1 MKALRIRI
9 FGIVQGV
16 GFRPFV
22 SRLAKRCG
30 IVGTV
35 SNRGSYVEVIM
46 AVPAKEEHF
55 FLQALRDEAP
65 PRSQIM
71 GMETDYIDKADL
83 LSGFSIIESTP
94 DKGHIFVSPDI
105 GICDECKRELFD
117 PSNRRYLHPFINC
130 TACGPRLTVM
140 KSMPYDRERTCMNN
154 FPLCSSC
161 EKEYTDP
168 TSRRYDAQ
176 PVCCNECGPQ
186 VYVAGTEIYG
196 HRAIRAAREAI
207 RQGKIIA
214 VKGIGGFHLCCDG
227 TNESAVSRLRRLKP
241 RPVKPFAVMAADL
254 ETAKRECVV
263 TRAAEELLT
272 GYERPIVLMK
282 RRIGGKAATSVA
294 PDNPYIGVIL
304 PYAPLQLLLFSY
316 NDGLHMP
323 DLLVMTS
330 ANRSGMPICRT
341 DEEVRTDLPG
351 LCDLILSHDRN
362 ILLRVD
368 DSVVTLFEEEP
379 YMIRRSRGY
388 APLPIYVNGDF
399 HGTVLSAGG
408 ELKNTVCLAKDNLF
422 YLSPHIGD
430 VGCVQTETAQ
440 HECAERL
447 QDLLEITPQCGAA
460 DIHPAYESSQLV
472 KQAQIPVISVQHHYA
487 HILSCMAENGCSDE
501 VIGIALDGTGYGTD
515 GTIWGGELL
524 QVSYDGFTRVGSVS
538 PFLHAGGDAAV
549 RDGWR
554 SALSFMYALYG
565 KDAVRRLAS
574 DLSLCTPQEAAAQL
588 FMLTEGVNTCVSTSV
603 GRFFDGVSALLG
615 VCRSSTFEGEGAM
628 KLQFAAEAYEQGK
641 AVEEAPL
648 NLCVEKRDG
657 RLILDLLDLV
667 KQVTELFDKGASV
680 NYCAYLFHKGTAGL
694 LCKGAEAVRKQTGLS
709 KVCLSGG
716 VFQNTLL
723 LRLSRAYLETAGF
736 TVYTHRLVPTNDGGI
751 ALGQALAA
759 MIKLQK
765 GERTCV

>member
-117 PSNRRYLHPFINC
+117 SSNRRYLHPFINC

-161 EKEYTDP
+161 EKEYMDP

-176 PVCCNECGPQ
+176 PVCCNDCGPQ
-186 VYVAGTEIYG
+186 VYIVGTDIKGGE
-196 HRAIRAAREAI
+196 AIAAAREALCE
-207 RQGKIIA
+207 GKIIA
-214 VKGIGGFHLCCDG
+214 VKGIGGFHLCCDA
-227 TNESAVSRLRRLKP
+227 TNEAVVDKLRRLKP
-241 RPVKPFAVMAADL
+241 RPAKPLAVMAKNL

-263 TRAAEELLT
+263 TKAEERLLV
-272 GYERPIVLMK
+272 GWEKPVVLMK
-282 RRIGGKAATSVA
+282 KRCGGKAAPSVA
-294 PDNPYIGVIL
+294 PDNPFLGVML

-316 NDGLHMP
+316 PDGRLVS

-330 ANRSGMPICRT
+330 ANKSGMPICRS
-341 DEEVRTDLPG
+341 DEDVCRDLPG
-351 LCDLILSHDRN
+351 LCDLVLSHDRE

-368 DSVVTLFEEEP
+368 DSVVTVFNEEP

-388 APLPIYVNGDF
+388 APLPIHVKGDF
-399 HGTVLSAGG
+399 HGSVLGAGG

-430 VGCVQTETAQ
+430 VGDIKTFEAQ
-440 HECAERL
+440 RECAERL
-447 QDLLEITPQCGAA
+447 LDLLEIKPQLGGA
-460 DIHPAYESSQLV
+460 DLHPSYEASNLV
-472 KQAQIPVISVQHHYA
+472 REVGIVTVPVQHHYA
-487 HILSCMAENGCSDE
+487 HILSCMAENNCTSP
-501 VIGIALDGTGYGTD
+501 VIGMVLDGTGYGTD

-524 QVSYDGFTRVGSVS
+524 AASYDGFKRFGSIA
-538 PFLHAGGDAAV
+538 PFIHAGGDTAV

-554 SALSFMYALYG
+554 SAISFIYALYG
-565 KDAVRRLAS
+565 KEAALQKAME
-574 DLSLCTPQEAAAQL
+574 LSLCTRKEASAQL
-588 FMLTEGVNTCVSTSV
+588 FMLSVGINACTSTSA
-603 GRFFDGVSALLG
+603 GRLFDGMSALLG
-615 VCRSSTFEGEGAM
+615 LCRTSTFEGEGAM
-628 KLQFAAEAYEQGK
+628 KLQFAAQRYEEDGGERTLPF
-641 AVEEAPL
+641 AVRTYE
-648 NLCVEKRDG
+648 DG
-657 RLILDLLDLV
+657 CLILDTLDLV
-667 KQVTELFDKGASV
+667 KQVTERFVTGADKD
-680 NYCAYLFHKGTAGL
+680 YCAYLFHEGLARL
-694 LCKGAEAVRKQTGLS
+694 LCSGAEALRQQTGLTD
-709 KVCLSGG
+709 VCLSGG
-716 VFQNTLL
+716 VFQNILL
-723 LRLSRAYLETAGF
+723 LKLTKRYLEAVGF
-736 TVYTHRLVPTNDGGI
+736 NVYIHRLVPPNDGGI

-759 MIKLQK
+759 MIELQK
-765 GERTCV
+765 GEKTCV

>member
-65 PRSQIM
+65 TRSQIM

-130 TACGPRLTVM
+130 TDCGPRLTVM
-140 KSMPYDRERTCMNN
+140 KGMPYDRERTCMHD
-154 FPLCSSC
+154 FPMCSAC
-161 EKEYTDP
+161 ESEYTNP
-168 TSRRYDAQ
+168 SSRRYDAQ
-176 PVCCNECGPQ
+176 PVCCNDCGPQ
-186 VYVAGTEIYG
+186 VYIVGTDIKGGE
-196 HRAIRAAREAI
+196 AIAAAREALCE
-207 RQGKIIA
+207 GKIIA
-214 VKGIGGFHLCCDG
+214 VKGIGGFHLCCDA
-227 TNESAVSRLRRLKP
+227 TNEAVVDKLRRLKP
-241 RPVKPFAVMAADL
+241 RPAKPLAVMVKNL

-263 TRAAEELLT
+263 TKAEERLLV
-272 GYERPIVLMK
+272 GWEKPVVLMK
-282 RRIGGKAATSVA
+282 KRCGGKAAPSVA
-294 PDNPYIGVIL
+294 PDNPFLGVML

-316 NDGLHMP
+316 PDGRLVS

-330 ANRSGMPICRT
+330 ANKSGMPICRS
-341 DEEVRTDLPG
+341 DEDVCRDLPG
-351 LCDLILSHDRN
+351 LCDLVLSHDRE

-368 DSVVTLFEEEP
+368 DSVVTVFNEEP

-388 APLPIYVNGDF
+388 APLPIHVKGDF
-399 HGTVLSAGG
+399 HGSVLGAGG

-430 VGCVQTETAQ
+430 VGDIKTFEAQ
-440 HECAERL
+440 RECAERL
-447 QDLLEITPQCGAA
+447 LDLLEIKPQLGGA
-460 DIHPAYESSQLV
+460 DLHPSYEASNLV
-472 KQAQIPVISVQHHYA
+472 REVGIVTVPVQHHYA
-487 HILSCMAENGCSDE
+487 HILSCMAENNCTSP
-501 VIGIALDGTGYGTD
+501 VIGMVLDGTGYGTD

-524 QVSYDGFTRVGSVS
+524 AASYDGFKRFGSIA
-538 PFLHAGGDAAV
+538 PFIHAGGDTAV

-554 SALSFMYALYG
+554 SAISFIYALYG
-565 KDAVRRLAS
+565 KEAALQKAME
-574 DLSLCTPQEAAAQL
+574 LSLCTRKEASAQL
-588 FMLTEGVNTCVSTSV
+588 FMLSVGINACTSTSA
-603 GRFFDGVSALLG
+603 GRLFDGMSALLG
-615 VCRSSTFEGEGAM
+615 LCRTSTFEGEGAM
-628 KLQFAAEAYEQGK
+628 KLQFAAQRYEEDGGERTLPF
-641 AVEEAPL
+641 AVRTYE
-648 NLCVEKRDG
+648 DG
-657 RLILDLLDLV
+657 CLILDTLDLV
-667 KQVTELFDKGASV
+667 KQVTERFVTGADKD
-680 NYCAYLFHKGTAGL
+680 YCAYLFHEGLARL
-694 LCKGAEAVRKQTGLS
+694 LCSGAEALRQQTGLTD
-709 KVCLSGG
+709 VCLSGG
-716 VFQNTLL
+716 VFQNILL
-723 LRLSRAYLETAGF
+723 LKLTKRYLEAVGF
-736 TVYTHRLVPTNDGGI
+736 NVYIHRLVPPNDGGI

-759 MIKLQK
+759 MIELQK
-765 GERTCV
+765 GEKTCV

>member
-46 AVPAKEEHF
+46 AVPAKEEYF

-71 GMETDYIDKADL
+71 GMETDYIDKTES

-117 PSNRRYLHPFINC
+117 PSDRRYLHPFINC

-140 KSMPYDRERTCMNN
+140 KAMPYDRERTCMNN

-161 EKEYTDP
+161 EKEYMDP

-176 PVCCNECGPQ
+176 PVCCNDCGPQ
-186 VYVAGTEIYG
+186 VYIVGTDIKGGE
-196 HRAIRAAREAI
+196 AIAAAREALCE
-207 RQGKIIA
+207 GKIIA
-214 VKGIGGFHLCCDG
+214 VKGIGGFHLCCDA
-227 TNESAVSRLRRLKP
+227 TNEAVVDKLRRLKP
-241 RPVKPFAVMAADL
+241 RPAKPLAVMAKNL

-263 TRAAEELLT
+263 TKAEERLLV
-272 GYERPIVLMK
+272 GWEKPVVLMK
-282 RRIGGKAATSVA
+282 KRCGGKAAPSVA
-294 PDNPYIGVIL
+294 PDNPFLGVML

-316 NDGLHMP
+316 PDGRLVS

-330 ANRSGMPICRT
+330 ANKSGMPICRS
-341 DEEVRTDLPG
+341 DEDVCRDLLG
-351 LCDLILSHDRN
+351 LCDLVLSHDRE

-368 DSVVTLFEEEP
+368 DSVVTVFNEEP

-388 APLPIYVNGDF
+388 APLPIHVKGDF
-399 HGTVLSAGG
+399 HGSVLGAGG

-430 VGCVQTETAQ
+430 VGDIKTFEAQ
-440 HECAERL
+440 RECAERL
-447 QDLLEITPQCGAA
+447 LDLLEIKPQLGGA
-460 DIHPAYESSQLV
+460 DLHPSYEASNLV
-472 KQAQIPVISVQHHYA
+472 REVGIVTVPVQHHYA
-487 HILSCMAENGCSDE
+487 HILSCMAENNCTSP
-501 VIGIALDGTGYGTD
+501 VIGMVLDGTGYGTD

-524 QVSYDGFTRVGSVS
+524 AASYDGFKRFGSIA
-538 PFLHAGGDAAV
+538 PFIHAGGDTAV

-554 SALSFMYALYG
+554 SAISFIYALYG
-565 KDAVRRLAS
+565 KEAALQKAME
-574 DLSLCTPQEAAAQL
+574 LSLCTRKEASAQL
-588 FMLTEGVNTCVSTSV
+588 FMLSVGINACTSTSA
-603 GRFFDGVSALLG
+603 GRLFDGMSALLG
-615 VCRSSTFEGEGAM
+615 LCRTSTFEGEGAM
-628 KLQFAAEAYEQGK
+628 KLQFAAQRYEEDGGERTLPF
-641 AVEEAPL
+641 AVRTYE
-648 NLCVEKRDG
+648 DG
-657 RLILDLLDLV
+657 CLILDTLDLV
-667 KQVTELFDKGASV
+667 KQVTERFVTGADKD
-680 NYCAYLFHKGTAGL
+680 YCAYLFHEGLARL
-694 LCKGAEAVRKQTGLS
+694 LCSGAEALRQQTGLTD
-709 KVCLSGG
+709 VCLSGG
-716 VFQNTLL
+716 VFQNILL
-723 LRLSRAYLETAGF
+723 LKLTKRYLEAVGF
-736 TVYTHRLVPTNDGGI
+736 NVYIHRLVPPNDGGI

-759 MIKLQK
+759 MIELQK
-765 GERTCV
+765 GEKTCV

>member
-1 MKALRIRI
+1 
-9 FGIVQGV
+9 
-16 GFRPFV
+16 
-22 SRLAKRCG
+22 
-30 IVGTV
+30 
-35 SNRGSYVEVIM
+35 
-46 AVPAKEEHF
+46 
-55 FLQALRDEAP
+55 
-65 PRSQIM
+65 
-71 GMETDYIDKADL
+71 
-83 LSGFSIIESTP
+83 
-94 DKGHIFVSPDI
+94 
-105 GICDECKRELFD
+105 
-117 PSNRRYLHPFINC
+117 
-130 TACGPRLTVM
+130 
-140 KSMPYDRERTCMNN
+140 MNN
-154 FPLCSSC
+154 FSLCSSC

-227 TNESAVSRLRRLKP
+227 TNEAVVSRLRHLKP

-254 ETAKRECVV
+254 ETAKRECIV
-263 TRAAEELLT
+263 TRTGEELLT

-282 RRIGGKAATSVA
+282 RRIGGKAAASVS
-294 PDNPYIGVIL
+294 PDNPYIGVML

-351 LCDLILSHDRN
+351 LCDLILSHDRD

-430 VGCVQTETAQ
+430 VGCVRTETAQ
-440 HECAERL
+440 HECAVRL
-447 QDLLEITPQCGAA
+447 RDLLEITPQCGAT

-538 PFLHAGGDAAV
+538 PFLHAGGDTAV

-554 SALSFMYALYG
+554 SALSFMYTLYG

-588 FMLTEGVNTCVSTSV
+588 FMLTQGVNTYVSTSA
-603 GRFFDGVSALLG
+603 GRFFDGMSALLG

-628 KLQFAAEAYEQGK
+628 KLQFAAEAYEQGE
-641 AVEEAPL
+641 AVEDCPL
-648 NLCVEKRDG
+648 DLCVEKRDG

-667 KQVTELFDKGASV
+667 KQVTELFEKGTSV

-694 LCKGAEAVRKQTGLS
+694 LCKGAEAVRQQTGLS

-723 LRLSRAYLETAGF
+723 LRLSCAYLEKAGF

>member
-130 TACGPRLTVM
+130 TDCGPRLTVM
-140 KSMPYDRERTCMNN
+140 KGMPYDRERTCMHD
-154 FPLCSSC
+154 FPMCSAC
-161 EKEYTDP
+161 ESEYTNP
-168 TSRRYDAQ
+168 SSRRYDAQ
-176 PVCCNECGPQ
+176 PVCCNDCGPQ
-186 VYVAGTEIYG
+186 VYIVGTDIKGGE
-196 HRAIRAAREAI
+196 AIAAAREALCE
-207 RQGKIIA
+207 GKIIA
-214 VKGIGGFHLCCDG
+214 VKGIGGFHLCCDA
-227 TNESAVSRLRRLKP
+227 TNEAVVDKLRRLKP
-241 RPVKPFAVMAADL
+241 RPAKPLAVMVKNL

-263 TRAAEELLT
+263 TKAEERLLV
-272 GYERPIVLMK
+272 GWEKPVVLMK
-282 RRIGGKAATSVA
+282 KRCGGKAAPSVA
-294 PDNPYIGVIL
+294 PDNPFLGVML

-316 NDGLHMP
+316 PDGRLVS

-330 ANRSGMPICRT
+330 ANKSGMPICRS
-341 DEEVRTDLPG
+341 DEDVCRDLPG
-351 LCDLILSHDRN
+351 LCDLVLSHDRE

-368 DSVVTLFEEEP
+368 DSVVTVFNEEP

-388 APLPIYVNGDF
+388 APLPIHVKGDF
-399 HGTVLSAGG
+399 HGSVLGAGG

-430 VGCVQTETAQ
+430 VGDIKTFEAQ
-440 HECAERL
+440 RECAERL
-447 QDLLEITPQCGAA
+447 LDLLEIKPQLGGA
-460 DIHPAYESSQLV
+460 DLHPSYEASNLV
-472 KQAQIPVISVQHHYA
+472 REVGIVTVPVQHHYA
-487 HILSCMAENGCSDE
+487 HILSCMAENNCTSP
-501 VIGIALDGTGYGTD
+501 VIGIVLDGTGYGTD

-524 QVSYDGFTRVGSVS
+524 AASYDGFKRFGSIA
-538 PFLHAGGDAAV
+538 PFIHAGGDTAV

-554 SALSFMYALYG
+554 SAISFIYALYG
-565 KDAVRRLAS
+565 KEAALQKAME
-574 DLSLCTPQEAAAQL
+574 LSLCTRKEASAQL
-588 FMLTEGVNTCVSTSV
+588 FMLSVGINACTSTSA
-603 GRFFDGVSALLG
+603 GRLFDGMSALLG
-615 VCRSSTFEGEGAM
+615 LCRTSTFEGEGAM
-628 KLQFAAEAYEQGK
+628 KLQFAAQRYEEDGGERTLPF
-641 AVEEAPL
+641 AVRTYE
-648 NLCVEKRDG
+648 DG
-657 RLILDLLDLV
+657 CLILDTLDLV
-667 KQVTELFDKGASV
+667 KQVTERFVTGADKD
-680 NYCAYLFHKGTAGL
+680 YCAYLFHEGLARL
-694 LCKGAEAVRKQTGLS
+694 LCSGAEALRQQTGLTD
-709 KVCLSGG
+709 VCLSGG
-716 VFQNTLL
+716 VFQNILL
-723 LRLSRAYLETAGF
+723 LKLTKRYLEAVGF
-736 TVYTHRLVPTNDGGI
+736 NVYIHRLVPPNDGGI

-759 MIKLQK
+759 MIELQK
-765 GERTCV
+765 GEKTCV